1 MKMAK
6 KKLTNK
12 DFENRD
18 NVLMMELENLRRIV
32 DSMFMTI
39 INYIEYKG
47 DIENLKKLL
56 TEIDL
61 NKAFNPATIIAF
73 GYNFESKVLREK
85 KTN

>member
-1 MKMAK
+1 MAK

-39 INYIEYKG
+39 VNYIEYKG
-47 DIENLKKLL
+47 DIENLKKFI
-56 TEIDL
+56 ED
-61 NKAFNPATIIAF
+61 KDKEA
-73 GYNFESKVLREK
+73 EDVR
-85 KTN
+85 

>member
-39 INYIEYKG
+39 VNYIEYKG
-47 DIENLKKLL
+47 DIENLKKFI
-56 TEIDL
+56 ED
-61 NKAFNPATIIAF
+61 KDKEA
-73 GYNFESKVLREK
+73 EDVR
-85 KTN
+85 